1 MEEMVARMDVNNSK
15 GDSEDDSEDDDNQG
29 MMTRNRV

>member
-1 MEEMVARMDVNNSK
+1 MVARMDVNDSK
-15 GDSEDDSEDDDNQG
+15 GDSEDGSEDDDNQG